1 MFCFRSRPSPRPP
14 SCCSAPAL
22 PWPLSGPRQRLARWR
37 PARRRPPSPWIPLQ
51 ALLIAVGYY
60 LSNSPWLFG
69 LAYFTL
75 FRPLVAGLFVGVI
88 LGDPA
93 QGTLI
98 GATINLAYLGFI
110 SAGGTLPS
118 DPGLAGWVGTALAIA
133 GHLDP
138 AQALA
143 LAVPIGLLGTL
154 IFNLRMTGDSVFAHW
169 VDARADAA
177 DISGVALMNWLPGQA
192 WLFLI
197 SVVPVF
203 LLAYNGTDFVVGIL
217 NGLPAWVLNGL
228 SVAGGLLPAIGIAL
242 NMRFIFRG
250 AVIPYFFLGYLVMVA
265 SDQRLEIVLVAALGL
280 VLAYLHVTF
289 VTEARRHAVGPAEE
303 TPPVGPQAG
312 REVAAADGVALSP
325 TSSPRGP
332 VRLTRGD
339 VLRSW
344 ILWTFFSHANYS
356 YERLQGTGFAH
367 AMTPIIRRLYRTDD
381 EIRAALRRHLVFFNT
396 EPNLG
401 NVIHGAVIAMEE
413 QRANGAPIDD
423 DAINAVK
430 SGLMG
435 PLAGIGDTISQGTL
449 TPIFLAVGIGIAG
462 ASAATG
468 TAIAGRTGNPLGA
481 IVYLLLIGVSI
492 VLIGYLAW
500 MQGYARGRTFVT
512 DMLRSGAMERDPDRR
527 GRPREHRPGRA
538 GRQVRGRLRGP
549 HDQPLRHAPQP
560 ADGPPGQALP
570 RSPAAP
576 SGGRDL
582 VSAAASE
589 PDHLARH
596 LPGDLAGRRVPLL
609 RDRPEE
615 RRRLLVLRL
624 HGLAPASLHGLHTA
638 VARTVHLACPGGL
651 GRALPSPRLA
661 RSFPQLR
668 TAGLRPVSRGHSPP
682 RPTASTTMASWAALV
697 RRAAGLDRDP
707 RADGG
712 RTLGHDEAP
721 GRG

>member
-1 MFCFRSRPSPRPP
+1 MAAPSPSQHLGRALLPVAALAATAILLLGP
-14 SCCSAPAL
+14 GSALAAVWPAAAA
-22 PWPLSGPRQRLARWR
+22 GALA
-37 PARRRPPSPWIPLQ
+37 PGQAATTITVDPLQ

-154 IFNLRMTGDSVFAHW
+154 VFNLRMTGDSVFAHW

-177 DISGVALMNWLPGQA
+177 DISGVALMNWLPGQT

-197 SVVPVF
+197 SVAPVF

-217 NGLPAWVLNGL
+217 NGLPVWVLNGL

-265 SDQRLEIVLVAALGL
+265 SDQRLEIVLIAALGL

-303 TPPVGPQAG
+303 TRPVGPQAG
-312 REVAAADGVALSP
+312 REVAAADGAATTP

-500 MQGYARGRTFVT
+500 MQGYTRGRTFVT
-512 DMLRSGAMERDPDRR
+512 DMLRSGAMERILTGAGVLGNIVLGALAAKFVVVFVAPTISLYDTHLNLQTDLLDKLFPGLLPLLLVVGTWYLLRR
-527 GRPREHRPGRA
+527 VNPITLLVIYLAISLVGAFPFFGT
-538 GRQVRGRLRGP
+538 GP
-549 HDQPLRHAPQP
+549 KNADDFSYSACTASLLHPYTACTPPSPAPATSP
-560 ADGPPGQALP
+560 A
-570 RSPAAP
+570 PAAP
-576 SGGRDL
+576 
-582 VSAAASE
+582 A
-589 PDHLARH
+589 
-596 LPGDLAGRRVPLL
+596 VPSQ
-609 RDRPEE
+609 
-615 RRRLLVLRL
+615 
-624 HGLAPASLHGLHTA
+624 APASPA
-638 VARTVHLACPGGL
+638 
-651 GRALPSPRLA
+651 PSP
-661 RSFPQLR
+661 S
-668 TAGLRPVSRGHSPP
+668 
-682 RPTASTTMASWAALV
+682 
-697 RRAAGLDRDP
+697 
-707 RADGG
+707 
-712 RTLGHDEAP
+712 
-721 GRG
+721 